1 MSQHRGR
8 RSSPRRVLFP
18 AQEHKSCELCH
29 GCHTH
34 TSSPNQ
40 WNSSQ
45 AREFVKLLGV
55 CEDGVVCRPCRK
67 DVSKTVA
74 DPSHIPRWNKTRSN
88 CCILDCSEQVYA
100 STKAGSKEAIT
111 AILQAQ
117 ELQYQEITV
126 PTPLCSHHYHLVYN
140 LLQPTRQTNC
150 AVCGISLRH
159 TQSRSCPQP
168 DVIEQ
173 HLRETIGFEGHIATA
188 DKVCYS
194 CYKSHLV
201 ILQESRNTSRDS
213 DLEGIISTLKQASA
227 NADSIC
233 STTELRH

>member
-1 MSQHRGR
+1 MSQRRGR

-18 AQEHKSCELCH
+18 TQEHKSCELCH

-45 AREFVKLLGV
+45 AHEFVKSLGV

-100 STKAGSKEAIT
+100 STKAGIYIVRKQLQLYYKHRNCNIKKSQFQHHCVAIT
-111 AILQAQ
+111 IIWFIICYSLPA
-117 ELQYQEITV
+117 
-126 PTPLCSHHYHLVYN
+126 
-140 LLQPTRQTNC
+140 RQTVLC
-150 AVCGISLRH
+150 VSYRSGIHSQGHAHSL
-159 TQSRSCPQP
+159 
-168 DVIEQ
+168 
-173 HLRETIGFEGHIATA
+173 
-188 DKVCYS
+188 
-194 CYKSHLV
+194 
-201 ILQESRNTSRDS
+201 
-213 DLEGIISTLKQASA
+213 TL
-227 NADSIC
+227 
-233 STTELRH
+233 